1 VQEAKPDPI
10 PPHELELYV
19 LAIVLI
25 LVLMLSL
32 FKAFSY
38 LEQEL
43 IPVQQLM
50 VHSGQMHID
59 VVWQQGQRVS
69 TIDNVEWCRPQ

>member
-1 VQEAKPDPI
+1 
-10 PPHELELYV
+10 
-19 LAIVLI
+19 
-25 LVLMLSL
+25 L

>member
-19 LAIVLI
+19 LAI
-25 LVLMLSL
+25 VLMLSL

-50 VHSGQMHID
+50 VHNGQMHID